1 MLTKK
6 QFCDRAIL
14 ELREI
19 GNQVQSLATDRDLP
33 RKLETEVIANNPR
46 LANSSSTLVAM
57 IRALTSMQ
65 PSCVCGG
72 YLHPKLICH
81 YGES

>member
-1 MLTKK
+1 LNSEK
-6 QFCDRAIL
+6 
-14 ELREI
+14 I
-19 GNQVQSLATDRDLP
+19 GNQAQSLATDRDLS

-57 IRALTSMQ
+57 IRGGYIDATT
-65 PSCVCGG
+65 CACGA
-72 YLHPKLICH
+72 YLHPKLICR